1 MPIITICCI
10 CTHTYKKRGVNYT
23 TNSPGPLVRGPPTMQ
38 NMVAKFLLMSAIMEI
53 QAEIEELQSKQEAI
67 QMECDYWDSL

>member
-1 MPIITICCI
+1 
-10 CTHTYKKRGVNYT
+10 
-23 TNSPGPLVRGPPTMQ
+23 MQ